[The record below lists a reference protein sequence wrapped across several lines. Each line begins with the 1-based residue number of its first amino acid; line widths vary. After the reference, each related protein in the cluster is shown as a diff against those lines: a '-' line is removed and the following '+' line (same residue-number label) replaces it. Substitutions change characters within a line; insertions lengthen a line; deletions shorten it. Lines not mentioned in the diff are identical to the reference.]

1 MICVKVARRGDAG
14 PLPMGPSLSSR
25 GLWSMMCRNMG
36 SRKAMVLPLP
46 VLAMPM
52 RSRPDMMAGMAWVWM
67 GVGFS

>member
-1 MICVKVARRGDAG
+1 MSDAYRKYKMIHS
-14 PLPMGPSLSSR
+14 LQIGPSDSSN

-36 SRKAMVLPLP
+36 SRKAMVFPLP

-52 RSRPDMMAGMAWVWM
+52 RSRPDIMAGMAWAWM